1 MGEIGRKLTLFANSY
16 GISIQEDAREIMR
29 EAADALAQ
37 LRAERD
43 ELQSQLATF
52 QDWYAKAN
60 QQRNEAEA
68 REHNAHLA
76 VKEERALAT
85 AAEAERDE
93 LRKAL
98 EPFAALPTKAHEGQR
113 YSLELLV
120 CPEGDAHPN
129 EWGEKIRNA
138 ARLAARTREKEPG
151 E

>member
-1 MGEIGRKLTLFANSY
+1 MTRAEAEKLIERLTSHMGKAEVPDLLRDCRL
-16 GISIQEDAREIMR
+16 
-29 EAADALAQ
+29 AADALAH

-43 ELQSQLATF
+43 EM
-52 QDWYAKAN
+52 
-60 QQRNEAEA
+60 
-68 REHNAHLA
+68 
-76 VKEERALAT
+76 
-85 AAEAERDE
+85 
-93 LRKAL
+93 RKAL

-138 ARLAARTREKEPG
+138 ARLAARTREKGPG